1 MGACLTS
8 LHWPSSWNRNNEKSA
23 NKKKKRVATAV
34 AVVMTIIIIITA
46 RHRMYGSSS
55 RMDDNGI
62 KCATGRQ
69 TRKEAVGYVV
79 RQSRAASPLRRAWMK
94 AHRFLPR
101 SDNKS
106 RLQLVRSLSD
116 DSISY
121 GRQSD
126 SGGRWREPQQHWRA
140 IECAILLLR
149 LSTSSAAVVTLR
161 LSEANGPT
169 AAVFNGRK
177 WEDGRGLAGWN
188 KFDGDSKVNF
198 WHRRKNK
205 REARSV

>member
-1 MGACLTS
+1 MCHWTSDPKRGRWVRRSSKSSCL
-8 LHWPSSWNRNNEKSA
+8 SSAKGVDES
-23 NKKKKRVATAV
+23 TQ
-34 AVVMTIIIIITA
+34 VV
-46 RHRMYGSSS
+46 
-55 RMDDNGI
+55 
-62 KCATGRQ
+62 
-69 TRKEAVGYVV
+69 
-79 RQSRAASPLRRAWMK
+79 P
-94 AHRFLPR
+94 RF
-101 SDNKS
+101 DNKS